1 MAQGIIVVTSNSMEL
16 TEAEF
21 FYRVWE
27 GFLEEL
33 ILSWVLKGRL
43 VVGTINSYAIT
54 KCLPN

>member
-1 MAQGIIVVTSNSMEL
+1 MAQGIIVATSNSMEL

-21 FYRVWE
+21 FCGVWE

-43 VVGTINSYAIT
+43 VVGTMNS
-54 KCLPN
+54 